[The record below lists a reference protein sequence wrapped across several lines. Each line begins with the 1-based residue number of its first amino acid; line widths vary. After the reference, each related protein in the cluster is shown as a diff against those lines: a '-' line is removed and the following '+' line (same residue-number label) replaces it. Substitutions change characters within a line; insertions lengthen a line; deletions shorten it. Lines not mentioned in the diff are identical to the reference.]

1 MANQGPTQIDDC
13 LQLPVLVQTSVHVR
27 TGKGHCTNPV
37 TCITRKACNDYINRL
52 IELNIEHIQ

>member
-13 LQLPVLVQTSVHVR
+13 LQLPVLVQASVHVR

-52 IELNIEHIQ
+52 TELNIEHLQ

>member
-13 LQLPVLVQTSVHVR
+13 LQRPVLVQTSVHVR

-37 TCITRKACNDYINRL
+37 TCITRKAYNDYINRL
-52 IELNIEHIQ
+52 IELNIEHLQ